1 MSEPFRRLGLT
12 AAPLALALA
21 TTAPARAQEPI
32 LLDPIILS
40 GGFSPVSAVAYGRAA
55 TVLTAEEM
63 QQRGVTSVQDALR
76 GLPGVSVSSSGASK
90 TDVRI
95 RGGESRHT
103 LILIDGVNAGAG
115 DQPYPLGG
123 LDLADVE
130 RIEVLRGPQSVYY
143 GSDATSGVINIIT
156 RKAKHSGGYARAEV
170 GHGGALAFGHAVVTD
185 RWRLQA
191 DLGYRDDNGYDHSVA
206 GNGDKD
212 GIRRATLGF
221 SGEWTA
227 SEDLRLGFSSRHS
240 EERYWYDATN
250 FVPEGVDPEDHPIDE
265 SNYVVD
271 APFWADRDE
280 RINLLWGEF
289 TSLDGRLIHRLSWQ
303 DTVNEIT
310 THDDPPTES
319 KLRRRAWK
327 YRATYG
333 LDGAV
338 ASADQ
343 TLALSLERINDRSR
357 TTGAAERSW
366 DTDAAAL
373 EYRGAYANGLDVQ
386 FGVRHEENSRFRS
399 KTTWNAG
406 LSWRVEGTPWRL
418 HASAGTGLSNPQ
430 YYQIIGG
437 FGSTGNPDL
446 KPEESRSVDLGVEYT
461 LPDGRGTLDLTW
473 FRERLEDEIEWFPA
487 EDDDPNYRNQSG
499 TSRRE
504 GIEVAYRHDLTD
516 SLTIGAAYTYLDA
529 TDPDGSVEIRRPR
542 HELALNAALRTFGGR
557 GWVAADLRHVRGL
570 SDTQFWGAYETTN
583 LPDFTTINLAA
594 SYDLTDSARLTGR
607 VTNLFDKEYSE
618 TWGYAAPGRAAWVG
632 VETRW

>member
-21 TTAPARAQEPI
+21 TAAPARAQEPI

-40 GGFSPVSAVAYGRAA
+40 GGFSPVSAAAYGRAA

-63 QQRGVTSVQDALR
+63 QQRGVASVQDALR
-76 GLPGVSVSSSGASK
+76 GLPGVSVSSSGASS
-90 TDVRI
+90 TSVRI

-115 DQPYPLGG
+115 DQPYALSG

-156 RKAKHSGGYARAEV
+156 RKADRSGGYARAEV
-170 GHGGALAFGHAVVTD
+170 GHGSALAFGHAVVTD

-212 GIRRATLGF
+212 GIRRATMGF

-227 SEDLRLGFSSRHS
+227 SEELRLGFSSRHS

-250 FVPEGVDPEDHPIDE
+250 PAPTSADDYLEDASH
-265 SNYVVD
+265 
-271 APFWADRDE
+271 WADRDE
-280 RINLLWGEF
+280 RINLLWGEWS
-289 TSLDGRLIHRLSWQ
+289 TLDGRLTHRLSWQ

-310 THDDPPTES
+310 THDDNPSES

-333 LDGAV
+333 LDGAA

-343 TLALSLERINDRSR
+343 TLALSLERITDR
-357 TTGAAERSW
+357 TNGVAERRW
-366 DTDAAAL
+366 DTDAVAL
-373 EYRGAYANGLDVQ
+373 EYRGAYASGLDVQ
-386 FGVRHEENSRFRS
+386 FGVRHDDNSRFQS

-406 LSWRVEGTPWRL
+406 VSWRVEGTPWRL

-430 YYQIIGG
+430 YYQIIGWPP
-437 FGSTGNPDL
+437 FSDGNPDL
-446 KPEESRSVDLGVEYT
+446 KPEENRSVDLGVEYT
-461 LPDGRGTLDLTW
+461 LPGGRGAWDVTW
-473 FRERLEDEIEWFPA
+473 FRDRLEDQIVA
-487 EDDDPNYRNQSG
+487 SGDSYINLGG

-504 GIEVAYRHDLTD
+504 GIEAAYRHDITD
-516 SLTIGAAYTYLDA
+516 DLTIGAAYTYLDA
-529 TDPDGSVEIRRPR
+529 TNPNGSVAIRRPR
-542 HELALNAALRTFGGR
+542 HELALNAALQTFGGR
-557 GWVAADLRHVRGL
+557 GWIAADLRHVRDL
-570 SDTQFWGAYETTN
+570 ADTQYWTGGTTTN
-583 LPDFTTINLAA
+583 LPSFTTVNLAA

-618 TWGYAAPGRAAWVG
+618 TWAYAAPGRAAWVG

>member
-40 GGFSPVSAVAYGRAA
+40 GGFSPVDAAAYGRAV

-63 QQRGVTSVQDALR
+63 EKRGVASVQDALR
-76 GLPGVSVSSSGASK
+76 GLPGVSVSSTGASS
-90 TDVRI
+90 TAVRI

-115 DQPYPLGG
+115 DQPYPLSG

-143 GSDATSGVINIIT
+143 GSDAATGVVNIIT
-156 RKAKHSGGYARAEV
+156 RKAERSGGYARAEV

-250 FVPEGVDPEDHPIDE
+250 YGATSAED
-265 SNYVVD
+265 YLLD

-289 TSLDGRLIHRLSWQ
+289 TSLDGRLTHRLSWQ

-310 THDDPPTES
+310 THDDNPSES

-333 LDGAV
+333 LDGAA

-343 TLALSLERINDRSR
+343 TLALSLERITDRTSGEADR
-357 TTGAAERSW
+357 RW
-366 DTDAAAL
+366 DTDAVAL

-386 FGVRHEENSRFRS
+386 FGVRHDDNSRFQS

-406 LSWRVEGTPWRL
+406 VSWRVEGTPWRL

-437 FGSTGNPDL
+437 FGSIGNPDL
-446 KPEESRSVDLGVEYT
+446 KPEENRSVDLGVEYT
-461 LPDGRGTLDLTW
+461 LPGSQGTLDVTW
-473 FRERLEDEIEWFPA
+473 FRDRLEDQIVA
-487 EDDDPNYRNQSG
+487 TEDSYANLDG

-504 GIEVAYRHDLTD
+504 GIEVSYRHDVTGD
-516 SLTIGAAYTYLDA
+516 LTIGAAYTYLDA
-529 TDPDGSVEIRRPR
+529 TNPNGSVAIRRPR
-542 HELALNAALRTFGGR
+542 HELALNASLQTFGGR
-557 GWVAADLRHVRGL
+557 GWIAADLRHVRDL
-570 SDTQFWGAYETTN
+570 ADTQFWGAYETTN
-583 LPDFTTINLAA
+583 LPDFTTVNLAA
-594 SYDLTDSARLTGR
+594 SYELTDSARLTGR

>member
-40 GGFSPVSAVAYGRAA
+40 GGFSPVSAAAYGRAA

-76 GLPGVSVSSSGASK
+76 GLPGVSVSSTGASS
-90 TDVRI
+90 TAVRI

-115 DQPYPLGG
+115 DQPYALSG

-143 GSDATSGVINIIT
+143 GSDAATGVINIIT
-156 RKAKHSGGYARAEV
+156 RKADRSGGYARAEV
-170 GHGGALAFGHAVVTD
+170 GHGGALVFGHAVVTD

-191 DLGYRDDNGYDHSVA
+191 DLGYRDDNGYDHAVA

-221 SGEWTA
+221 AGEWTA
-227 SEDLRLGFSSRHS
+227 SEELRLGFSSRHS

-250 FVPEGVDPEDHPIDE
+250 YGATSAED
-265 SNYVVD
+265 YLLD

-289 TSLDGRLIHRLSWQ
+289 TSLDGRLTHRLSWQ

-310 THDDPPTES
+310 THDDSPSES

-333 LDGAV
+333 LDGAA

-343 TLALSLERINDRSR
+343 TLALSLERITDRTSGEADR
-357 TTGAAERSW
+357 RW
-366 DTDAAAL
+366 DTDAVAL

-386 FGVRHEENSRFRS
+386 FGVRHDDNSRFQS

-406 LSWRVEGTPWRL
+406 VSWRVEGTPWRL

-437 FGSTGNPDL
+437 FGSVGNPDL
-446 KPEESRSVDLGVEYT
+446 KPEENRSVDLGVEYT
-461 LPDGRGTLDLTW
+461 LPGSQGTLDVTW
-473 FRERLEDEIEWFPA
+473 FRDRLEDQIVA
-487 EDDDPNYRNQSG
+487 TEDSYANLDG

-504 GIEVAYRHDLTD
+504 GIEVSYRHDVTGD
-516 SLTIGAAYTYLDA
+516 LTIGAAYTYLDA
-529 TDPDGSVEIRRPR
+529 TNPNGSVAIRRPR
-542 HELALNAALRTFGGR
+542 HELALNAALQTFGGR
-557 GWVAADLRHVRGL
+557 GWIAADLRHVRDL
-570 SDTQFWGAYETTN
+570 ADTQFWGAYETTN
-583 LPDFTTINLAA
+583 LPDFTTVNLAA
-594 SYDLTDSARLTGR
+594 SYELTDSARLTGR

>member
-40 GGFSPVSAVAYGRAA
+40 GGFSPVSAAAYGRAA

-63 QQRGVTSVQDALR
+63 QQRGVASVQDALR
-76 GLPGVSVSSSGASK
+76 GLPGVSVSSTGASS
-90 TDVRI
+90 TAVRI

-115 DQPYPLGG
+115 DQPYALSG

-143 GSDATSGVINIIT
+143 GSDAATGVVNIIT
-156 RKAKHSGGYARAEV
+156 RKAERSGGYARAEV

-250 FVPEGVDPEDHPIDE
+250 YDATSAED
-265 SNYVVD
+265 YLLD

-289 TSLDGRLIHRLSWQ
+289 TSLDGRLTHRLSWQ

-333 LDGAV
+333 LDGVV

-343 TLALSLERINDRSR
+343 TLALSLERITDRTSGEADR
-357 TTGAAERSW
+357 RW
-366 DTDAAAL
+366 DTDAVAL

-386 FGVRHEENSRFRS
+386 FGVRHDDNSRFQS

-406 LSWRVEGTPWRL
+406 VSWRVEGTPWRL

-437 FGSTGNPDL
+437 FGSVGNPDL

-461 LPDGRGTLDLTW
+461 LPDGRGVLDLTW
-473 FRERLEDEIEWFPA
+473 FRERLEDEIEWSGVAFP
-487 EDDDPNYRNQSG
+487 DGTNYRNQSG

-504 GIEVAYRHDLTD
+504 GIEVAYRHDITD

-529 TDPDGSVEIRRPR
+529 TDPDGSVEVRRPR
-542 HELALNAALRTFGGR
+542 HELALNAALQTFGGR
-557 GWVAADLRHVRGL
+557 GWIAADLRHVRDL
-570 SDTQFWGAYETTN
+570 ADTQYWTGGTTTN
-583 LPDFTTINLAA
+583 LPDFTTVNLAA
-594 SYDLTDSARLTGR
+594 SYELTDSARLTGR